1 MYCTVTI
8 KMQAQSKGEL
18 IDTFAQ
24 QVAIARDHFEGLK
37 KEGVFGKPENVEL
50 RYLVIGGGWR
60 DERVEEAQEPEQE
73 SGTPDVE

>member
-1 MYCTVTI
+1 MFATVTV

-24 QVAIARDHFEGLK
+24 QVGIAREHFESLK

-50 RYLVIGGGWR
+50 RYLVVGGGWR
-60 DERVEEAQEPEQE
+60 EEPAEPQREH
-73 SGTPDVE
+73 GTPDVE

>member
-18 IDTFAQ
+18 IDTFGQ

-37 KEGVFGKPENVEL
+37 REGVFGKPENVEL

-60 DERVEEAQEPEQE
+60 EEPAEIAVEPQQER
-73 SGTPDVE
+73 GTPEVE